1 MRARLTWPYHS
12 QQISR
17 ISLSTFLLFF
27 SSLASGAST
36 TQSTFDA
43 TTTELPP
50 DRTPSL
56 SVPMASTPT
65 SSRLVYRR
73 PLTTLTGSWTPNST
87 MSSTTTMDGSPQDPG
102 QLFPLADPVDAD
114 EQRKESVFNYYFLF
128 LAAFGVLLVVGLWMM
143 HKRREK
149 KKEQRRRSGHNAL
162 ARDLDGWVN
171 TRRWMHGAWRPA
183 AGFVRREEGLNEHGE
198 APPPYQPKSADTV
211 VVQGHDGTAQDS
223 TNGLTIPLRTLSR
236 TDVERS
242 RLPGY
247 EEASGTP
254 SMRPD
259 TAMTRITRQDT
270 TDRHPSSS
278 TRDLIR
284 VQSNQSSNGRAS

>member
-1 MRARLTWPYHS
+1 MRARVTWPYHG
-12 QQISR
+12 QQMSH

-27 SSLASGAST
+27 SSLAPGAST
-36 TQSTFDA
+36 TQSTLDA
-43 TTTELPP
+43 TTTALPP

-65 SSRLVYRR
+65 SSRLVSRR
-73 PLTTLTGSWTPNST
+73 PLTTSLTGSWTPNST
-87 MSSTTTMDGSPQDPG
+87 MSSTTIMDGSPQDPG

-128 LAAFGVLLVVGLWMM
+128 LAAFGVLLVVGLWMI

-211 VVQGHDGTAQDS
+211 VVQGHDGTTQDS

-254 SMRPD
+254 SMLPD
-259 TAMTRITRQDT
+259 TAMTRITR
-270 TDRHPSSS
+270 
-278 TRDLIR
+278 
-284 VQSNQSSNGRAS
+284 